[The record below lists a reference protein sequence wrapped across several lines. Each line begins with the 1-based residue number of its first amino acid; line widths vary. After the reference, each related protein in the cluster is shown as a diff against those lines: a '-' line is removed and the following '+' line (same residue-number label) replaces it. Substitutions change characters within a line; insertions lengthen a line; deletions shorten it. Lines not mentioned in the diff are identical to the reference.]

1 MTAVRIRE
9 LRVRELRIP
18 FRTSFRHASADRAET
33 SAIWVEAVSVG
44 GTTGY
49 GESCPRSYVT
59 GETTDS
65 AGSFVAAHRAD
76 VLRCIGDL
84 ASMRMW
90 MSEHAAAIDEHP
102 AAWCAIELA
111 LLDLFGRCEGISVDE
126 LLGLPAP
133 RGPFRFSAIV
143 GDAPPQ
149 TCAAIVEQYRVR
161 GFDDFKIKLS
171 GDLQRDR
178 AKIDIVRRIPQV
190 RVRGDANNLWKDPHD
205 AIAFLRLLDYPLF
218 AIEEPVGAGRYL
230 ALAAVADAMSCRI
243 VLDES
248 VLREAQLAEL
258 PGPPDRWIIN
268 VRVSK
273 MGGLLRS
280 LDVVRRARAAGL
292 GIIVG
297 AQVGETSV
305 LTRAALSVAASTGS
319 SLVAQE
325 GAFGTHLLQH
335 DVCDP
340 PVMFGAAGQ
349 LDGSAF
355 VGAPGFGLAIAD
367 RAANPQT

>member
-1 MTAVRIRE
+1 
-9 LRVRELRIP
+9 
-18 FRTSFRHASADRAET
+18 
-33 SAIWVEAVSVG
+33 
-44 GTTGY
+44 
-49 GESCPRSYVT
+49 
-59 GETTDS
+59 
-65 AGSFVAAHRAD
+65 
-76 VLRCIGDL
+76 
-84 ASMRMW
+84 
-90 MSEHAAAIDEHP
+90 
-102 AAWCAIELA
+102 
-111 LLDLFGRCEGISVDE
+111 
-126 LLGLPAP
+126 
-133 RGPFRFSAIV
+133 
-143 GDAPPQ
+143 
-149 TCAAIVEQYRVR
+149 
-161 GFDDFKIKLS
+161 
-171 GDLQRDR
+171 
-178 AKIDIVRRIPQV
+178 
-190 RVRGDANNLWKDPHD
+190 
-205 AIAFLRLLDYPLF
+205 
-218 AIEEPVGAGRYL
+218 
-230 ALAAVADAMSCRI
+230 
-243 VLDES
+243 

-280 LDVVRRARAAGL
+280 LDVVRRARAAGF

-340 PVMFGAAGQ
+340 PVMFGPAGQ